1 MQAEILR
8 HALTAMRITRMC
20 YLQRRAT
27 DVVAKI
33 DEVT

>member
-8 HALTAMRITRMC
+8 HALTAMRITRM
-20 YLQRRAT
+20 YFLPHRAAG
-27 DVVAKI
+27 DVAKI